1 MKGFCS
7 IFLHLACFEEGKTIP
22 VLGVV
27 VPEGSKE
34 ENPEGK

>member
-1 MKGFCS
+1 MKGFRS
-7 IFLHLACFEEGKTIP
+7 IFLRLACFEEGKTIL

-27 VPEGSKE
+27 VPVGSKE